1 MEQGMTKITLEQ
13 WRVFVATAR
22 HRSFHQA
29 AERLSKTQSAV
40 SHAVR
45 KMEECLG
52 QDLFAIEGRR
62 ATLTKAGQMILPRA
76 RELIGQAMQIERFCS
91 EFDPGSEGEISV
103 AIDIIFPRG
112 ILLDALHQYSLL
124 YPRLS
129 VRVYETAL
137 SGASEAFEEGRAQ
150 IGIATCLSGRIIA
163 EPLLSVRF
171 VCVAATG
178 HPLHQ
183 LGVITHELLKE
194 HRQIVLSDSDLRGV
208 DSGRLG
214 SGQRWTFSHRAT
226 SVAIVADGQGYAWL
240 PEHCI
245 RDELASGRLR
255 PLDLTAGRS
264 RMIPL
269 NIGYGEHLEHA
280 RQILDLVAIFRDA
293 AHDSN
298 APPLPGV
305 RSRCD
310 ADCGRSIST
319 VM

>member
-1 MEQGMTKITLEQ
+1 MTKITLEQ

-22 HRSFHQA
+22 HGSFHQA

-52 QDLFAIEGRR
+52 QELFAIEGRR
-62 ATLTKAGQMILPRA
+62 ATLTKTGEMIFPRA
-76 RELIGQAMQIERFCS
+76 RELIGHATQIEHFCS
-91 EFDPGSEGEISV
+91 GFDPSSEGEITA
-103 AIDIIFPRG
+103 AIDIIFPKP
-112 ILLDALHQYSLL
+112 ILLNALHQYSLL

-129 VRVYETAL
+129 VRVCETAL

-150 IGIATCLSGRIIA
+150 IGIASYLPGRIVA

-171 VCVAATG
+171 ICVAAAG

-183 LGVITHELLKE
+183 LGLLTHELLKD
-194 HRQIVLSDSDLRGV
+194 HRQVVMSDSGLRGA
-208 DSGRLG
+208 DSGWLG
-214 SGQRWTFSHRAT
+214 SRQRWTVSHLTT
-226 SVAIVADGQGYAWL
+226 SVALVADGQGYAWL

-255 PLDLTAGRS
+255 PLNLAAGRS
-264 RMIPL
+264 RIVQL
-269 NIGYGEHLEHA
+269 NIGYGEHLEQV

-293 AHDSN
+293 VQDSE
-298 APPLPGV
+298 PPTLPTMP
-305 RSRCD
+305 SRID
-310 ADCGRSIST
+310 ADCGRTISS

>member
-22 HRSFHQA
+22 HGSFHQA

-62 ATLTKAGQMILPRA
+62 ATLTKAGQVIFPRA
-76 RELIGQAMQIERFCS
+76 RELIGQAMQVERFCS
-91 EFDPGSEGEISV
+91 RFDPDSEGEISI
-103 AIDIIFPRG
+103 AIDVVFPRG
-112 ILLDALHQYSLL
+112 ILLNALHQYSLL

-129 VRVYETAL
+129 VQVYETAL
-137 SGASEAFEEGRAQ
+137 SRACEAIDEGRAQ
-150 IGIATCLSGRIIA
+150 IGIASCLAGRMIA

-171 VCVAATG
+171 ICVAVAG

-183 LGVITHELLKE
+183 LGAITHELLKE
-194 HRQIVLSDSDLRGV
+194 HHQIALRGLPGV
-208 DSGRLG
+208 DSGWVD
-214 SGQRWTFSHRAT
+214 SGRRWTVGHLAT
-226 SVAIVADGQGYAWL
+226 SVAFVADGQGYAWL

-245 RDELASGRLR
+245 RDELATGRLR
-255 PLDLTAGRS
+255 PLNLTAGRS
-264 RMIPL
+264 RMIQL
-269 NIGYGEHLEHA
+269 DIGYGEHLEQA

-293 AHDSN
+293 VHDSD
-298 APPLPGV
+298 APDLPGV
-305 RSRCD
+305 RGRFD
-310 ADCGRSIST
+310 ADYGRSIT
-319 VM
+319 TMM

>member
-22 HRSFHQA
+22 HGSFHQA

-52 QDLFAIEGRR
+52 KDLFAIEGRR
-62 ATLTKAGQMILPRA
+62 ATLTKAGRMIFPRA
-76 RELIGQAMQIERFCS
+76 RELISQAMQIERFCS
-91 EFDPGSEGEISV
+91 GFDPDSEGEISIAV
-103 AIDIIFPRG
+103 DIVLPRG
-112 ILLDALHQYSLL
+112 ILLSALHQYSLL

-129 VRVYETAL
+129 VRIYETAL

-150 IGIATCLSGRIIA
+150 IGVASCLSSRMIV

-171 VCVAATG
+171 ICVAAAS

-183 LGVITHELLKE
+183 LGVVTHELLKE
-194 HRQIVLSDSDLRGV
+194 HRQIVLSDCGLRGP
-208 DSGRLG
+208 DSDWLG
-214 SGQRWTFSHRAT
+214 SQQRWAVSHLTTA
-226 SVAIVADGQGYAWL
+226 VAFVADGQGYAWL

-255 PLDLTAGRS
+255 PLNLTAGRS
-264 RMIPL
+264 RMIEL
-269 NIGYGEHLEHA
+269 DIGYGEHLEQA

-293 AHDSN
+293 AQDSES
-298 APPLPGV
+298 PTLPGV
-305 RSRCD
+305 RSRID
-310 ADCGRSIST
+310 ADCGRSISS